1 MIETL
6 YYSFAPE
13 IILSTYIL
21 VLLSVS
27 VNWTHSNNFLLM
39 NNIITLQCL
48 GILFVVLYVSLS
60 NTNEISTDL
69 LVQDEG
75 TKALKNL
82 LLLHALPLVLIIGQ
96 ASKFQELNFPEFMC
110 LFLFTI
116 LSFMLLI
123 SANDLLLVYLV
134 LELQSVTFYAMT
146 GFKRSSSHSTD
157 ASMKYFVFGAVFSCI
172 FVFGCSLL
180 YFGTGTLNLD
190 DSSKILI
197 YRENGIDTD
206 YHKSVPLFLGSLAV
220 LTVLTFKLGLAP
232 FLSWAPDVYEGA
244 PLGATIAITVLPKI
258 SLLFFA
264 LKWICAF
271 EVIMELHRT
280 TLVIFSMLTIVW
292 STGLALQQ
300 KRVKRLLVYSSLS
313 QTGFLCLALSTSSS
327 QSFVAV
333 YTFLFSYV
341 VASSLIWAFTVWYY
355 TVQKSTFIFQNVQK
369 LRSLFISDLANLLNK
384 NSIECLVVVGVVFS
398 IGGMPPSI
406 GFLAKYLILSSVVEQ
421 EFFIVSGMVVIA
433 SSFAYFYYLRVIKI
447 LVFEIKTVRTIS
459 SKLKPEFADDL
470 SDAYCVFMVSGVFL
484 LYSFMYLEPVILLI
498 YFIYFVSYL
507 F

>member
-1 MIETL
+1 
-6 YYSFAPE
+6 
-13 IILSTYIL
+13 
-21 VLLSVS
+21 
-27 VNWTHSNNFLLM
+27 
-39 NNIITLQCL
+39 
-48 GILFVVLYVSLS
+48 
-60 NTNEISTDL
+60 
-69 LVQDEG
+69 
-75 TKALKNL
+75 
-82 LLLHALPLVLIIGQ
+82 
-96 ASKFQELNFPEFMC
+96 
-110 LFLFTI
+110 
-116 LSFMLLI
+116 MLLI

-220 LTVLTFKLGLAP
+220 LIVLAFKLGLAP

-264 LKWICAF
+264 LKWMCAF
-271 EVIMELHRT
+271 EVIMEFHRT

-355 TVQKSTFIFQNVQK
+355 TVQKSTFVFQNVQK

-384 NSIECLVVVGVVFS
+384 NSIECLVIVGVVFS

-421 EFFIVSGMVVIA
+421 EFFLVSGMVVIA

-447 LVFEIKTVRTIS
+447 LVFEIKTVRTVS
-459 SKLKPEFADDL
+459 SKLRPEFADDL